1 MSSDFCQFLILLVR
15 QHGALLH
22 VKQGNCSYWWIL
34 LLLLCCR
41 VLWFKNLT
49 HKLTWWFFSQP
60 SLTFQSLIW
69 RDTGGGGGVRACQ
82 HFEEGGRD
90 SIHYI
95 QILSSFIV
103 FKCISGV
110 WFGFKA
116 VQFCMILHPGT
127 LFVDNLFTRNPAKGL
142 NSGTPHTAWKNKFR
156 NLLHLMLIYLQ
167 VAWQS
172 PSTTQ
177 LRTRATIQSV
187 YFKVKCISCPHQMSS
202 DTVLPARTPQPPT
215 ISPSFMSDLIS
226 RSCEMATTF
235 SIFLISQMPL
245 SRFASLKRRF
255 GVLFESLVE
264 LGVTFKDM
272 RDLQDVYSALW
283 LVKPG
288 QVWGAIMANLL
299 SKRPSVFHGNIVTVW
314 CWCFYP
320 KMLWWKNGIV
330 FFFSPAIYDY

>member
-1 MSSDFCQFLILLVR
+1 
-15 QHGALLH
+15 
-22 VKQGNCSYWWIL
+22 
-34 LLLLCCR
+34 
-41 VLWFKNLT
+41 
-49 HKLTWWFFSQP
+49 
-60 SLTFQSLIW
+60 
-69 RDTGGGGGVRACQ
+69 
-82 HFEEGGRD
+82 
-90 SIHYI
+90 
-95 QILSSFIV
+95 
-103 FKCISGV
+103 
-110 WFGFKA
+110 
-116 VQFCMILHPGT
+116 
-127 LFVDNLFTRNPAKGL
+127 
-142 NSGTPHTAWKNKFR
+142 
-156 NLLHLMLIYLQ
+156 MLIYLQ

-187 YFKVKCISCPHQMSS
+187 YFKVKCISCPHQISS
-202 DTVLPARTPQPPT
+202 DAVLPTRTPQPPT

-245 SRFASLKRRF
+245 SRFASLRRRF

-264 LGVTFKDM
+264 LGVTFKDT

-320 KMLWWKNGIV
+320 KMLWWKNGING
-330 FFFSPAIYDY
+330 FFSPLQFMIINKLFLIILRLRLEWTLSIWFAVTEEGVMLTSSYLNHVWSPAT